1 MFDRTLAEFLI
12 VGVSSLVLTAILSH
26 FIIPILVAKKAGQP
40 IRQEGPK
47 SHYSKAGTPTMGG
60 IAFIFSILI
69 IALVA
74 VVVYAI
80 RGEQNRFIPL
90 GLTLALAVFNGMIGF
105 FDDYRKLLKKQNEGL
120 KAWQKFALQVIAA
133 IVYILLL
140 VKFGGIDTTLHIPF
154 IDKTVELGIVYYVF
168 AGILVVGV
176 VNSVN
181 LTDGLDGLASS
192 ITLIVALFFAAALF
206 TVKTPILENDGVRSS
221 ISFVSSALIGAM
233 IGFLI
238 YNHHPAKVFMGDT
251 GSLFLGGMVVGA
263 AFIIDEPLIIVV
275 AGGIYIFEAIS
286 VMLQVGIFKITKK
299 ITGKEE
305 GYRLF
310 KCAPAHHHFE
320 KCGWS
325 EVTVVAVFS
334 LVTVI
339 LCGIAWIGLYFG

>member
-1 MFDRTLAEFLI
+1 MFNRTLIEFLI
-12 VGVSSLVLTAILSH
+12 VGVSSFILTAILSR

-40 IRQEGPK
+40 IRLEGPK
-47 SHYSKAGTPTMGG
+47 AHYSKQGTPTMGG
-60 IAFIFSILI
+60 IAFIFAILI

-120 KAWQKFALQVIAA
+120 KAWQKFALQLIAA
-133 IVYILLL
+133 IAYVVLL
-140 VKFGGIDTTLHIPF
+140 VKFGGLDTTLHIPF

-168 AGILVVGV
+168 AVILIVGA

-192 ITLIVALFFAAALF
+192 ITLIVALFFAAVLF
-206 TVKTPILENDGVRSS
+206 TVNTPMLESEGVKSS
-221 ISFVSSALIGAM
+221 LSFVSSALVGAM

-263 AFIIDEPLIIVV
+263 AFIIDEPVIILI

-299 ITGKEE
+299 ATGKEE

-320 KCGWS
+320 ACGWS
-325 EVTVVAVFS
+325 EVTVVTVFS

-339 LCGIAWIGLYFG
+339 LCGIAWIGLYF

>member
-1 MFDRTLAEFLI
+1 MFNRTLIEFLI
-12 VGVSSLVLTAILSH
+12 VGVSSFILTAILSR

-40 IRQEGPK
+40 IRLEGPK
-47 SHYSKAGTPTMGG
+47 AHYSKQGTPTMGG
-60 IAFIFSILI
+60 IAFIFAILI

-120 KAWQKFALQVIAA
+120 KAWQKFALQLIAA
-133 IVYILLL
+133 LAYVVLL
-140 VKFGGIDTTLHIPF
+140 VKFGGLDTTLHIPF

-168 AGILVVGV
+168 AVILIVGA

-192 ITLIVALFFAAALF
+192 ITLIVALFFAAVLF
-206 TVKTPILENDGVRSS
+206 TVNTPMLESEGVKSS
-221 ISFVSSALIGAM
+221 LSFVSSALVGAM

-263 AFIIDEPLIIVV
+263 AFIIDEPVIILI

-299 ITGKEE
+299 ATGKEE

-320 KCGWS
+320 ACGWS
-325 EVTVVAVFS
+325 EVTVVTVFS

-339 LCGIAWIGLYFG
+339 LCGIAWIGLYF